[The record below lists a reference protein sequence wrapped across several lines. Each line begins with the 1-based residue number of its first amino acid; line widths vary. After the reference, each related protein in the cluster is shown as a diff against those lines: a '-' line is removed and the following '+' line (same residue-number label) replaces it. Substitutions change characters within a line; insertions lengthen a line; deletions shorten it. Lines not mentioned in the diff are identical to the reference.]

1 MNKHNKPGPA
11 PPTSNIVSSS
21 GATPTPQPTMNRLE
35 LLHTIDENAEL
46 LGTYDAFAL
55 LAGRLPVGDEAISKA
70 WEELAIAL
78 IANAACNG

>member
-1 MNKHNKPGPA
+1 
-11 PPTSNIVSSS
+11 
-21 GATPTPQPTMNRLE
+21 MNRLE
-35 LLHTIDENAEL
+35 LLHTIDENADL